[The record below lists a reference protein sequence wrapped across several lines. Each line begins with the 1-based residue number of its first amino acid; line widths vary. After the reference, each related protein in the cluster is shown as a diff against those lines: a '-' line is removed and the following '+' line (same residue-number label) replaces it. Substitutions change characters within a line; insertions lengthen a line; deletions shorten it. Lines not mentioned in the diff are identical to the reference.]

1 LRFCF
6 GMSGLTRSHSSL
18 DTVHDLIALMT
29 QSIMDVSHIARY
41 YLRINTKIIFFTEKP
56 KPSVRRGRKAADLI
70 SKRKMAELPMDDFW
84 QARPFCFDSSIKGK
98 GGEKGRTK

>member
-29 QSIMDVSHIARY
+29 QSIMDVSYIARY
-41 YLRINTKIIFFTEKP
+41 YLRINT
-56 KPSVRRGRKAADLI
+56 
-70 SKRKMAELPMDDFW
+70 
-84 QARPFCFDSSIKGK
+84 
-98 GGEKGRTK
+98 

>member
-1 LRFCF
+1 MF
-6 GMSGLTRSHSSL
+6 S
-18 DTVHDLIALMT
+18 
-29 QSIMDVSHIARY
+29 
-41 YLRINTKIIFFTEKP
+41 TEKA

-98 GGEKGRTK
+98 GGEKRRRSS